1 MKTWRRLLVALLAL
15 TLLAA
20 ACGDDDDGGVVA
32 DGGSSDDEPSITVGS
47 ADFAESSLVASMYA
61 QVLEHAG
68 YDVDTKLDVGAR
80 ELYFE
85 ALKSGEID
93 LVPEFLGSLTVYLDG
108 EGDADP
114 DAALTNLEDVLPEGF
129 VALEPS
135 PAQSAN
141 TFVVT
146 AETFE
151 EHGLGK
157 VSDLQGKDD
166 LVLGGP
172 PECPERPF
180 CLLGLKSVYDLDFT
194 DRFRP
199 LDAGGPLTK
208 EALTNGDIDVA
219 LLFTTDPGIPA
230 NGWVVL
236 EDDRGLQQAENVVP
250 VIASDAATDEVTEL
264 LGEVSAALDQASYVE
279 LIGRVYIDGEDVEDV
294 ATSWL
299 EDNGF
304 LD

>member
-1 MKTWRRLLVALLAL
+1 MKTWRRLLVALFAL

-20 ACGDDDDGGVVA
+20 ACGDDDDGSGAAAEGDA
-32 DGGSSDDEPSITVGS
+32 DEKPSITVGS

-68 YDVDTKLDVGAR
+68 YDVDTRLDVGAR
-80 ELYFE
+80 EVYFE
-85 ALKSGEID
+85 ALKGGELD
-93 LVPEFLGSLTVYLDG
+93 LVPEFLGSLTVFLGG
-108 EGDADP
+108 EGDADA
-114 DAALTNLEDVLPEGF
+114 DTGLGNLEQVLPDGF

-135 PAQSAN
+135 RAQSAN

-146 AETFE
+146 AETAE
-151 EHGLGK
+151 EHGLTK

-180 CLLGLKSVYDLDFT
+180 CMEGLKTVYEVDFAE
-194 DRFRP
+194 RFRP

-230 NGWVVL
+230 NGWVAL
-236 EDDRGLQQAENVVP
+236 EDDRHLQQAENLVP
-250 VIASDAATDEVTEL
+250 IIAEGLRTAEVEEL
-264 LGEVSAALDQASYVE
+264 LGKVSAALDQDSYVE
-279 LIGRVYIDGEDVEDV
+279 LIGRVYIDGEDVEAV

-299 EDNGF
+299 EDEGL